1 MVACDNCDYWVH
13 VGCDEALTPERYQ
26 KLCDDEDE
34 KYGCP
39 LCEKRVKANVDTGQ
53 AALALKG
60 VSAPSGT
67 CVGMAGGKASQ
78 NQHFSKMCGGGRSTN
93 IFFISLCIQVKI
105 RGVVHYREKQVGVP
119 EINGT
124 GIAVVKIQKPP
135 LL

>member
-1 MVACDNCDYWVH
+1 MCLKTYSEDGDDEQDHDMVACDNCDYWVH

-34 KYGCP
+34 KYSCP

-78 NQHFSKMCGGGRSTN
+78 VNTSVKCA
-93 IFFISLCIQVKI
+93 QV
-105 RGVVHYREKQVGVP
+105 VG
-119 EINGT
+119 
-124 GIAVVKIQKPP
+124 P
-135 LL
+135 LTFYSFLFASR